1 MNGFEVN
8 IARRLGWKAEG
19 RKRVSPAVTVAV
31 TGVALAVI
39 VMMVSIA
46 VMLGF
51 KREVT
56 NRILSLDD
64 AITITGY
71 SEESTPR
78 AFNPAEITSAIS
90 LPPQAG
96 IVGHTSTPTIL
107 KTPDDFLGL
116 DLRSLQSTSLAD
128 SSLALSTG
136 SASRLRLAV
145 GDRVPAYF
153 FINDRLR
160 VRMLTIDSLFSSTL
174 GDLDRSVAYCSP
186 ALIEQLLGIEKGHV
200 FSIGIRNI
208 SEEQIEPLAASIY
221 GELMQAHYSGNLSQ
235 AYGISTILQSDG
247 QIFSW
252 LRLLDTNVVV
262 ILTLMGLIAAFTLIS
277 SLFIIILERVRTI
290 GLLKSLGATN
300 AQIRRIFMLMAERLV
315 LRGMLIGNLIALG
328 LIAVQYYTRLI
339 PLDPANYYVDFV
351 PVRLNLLS
359 ILALNLGVLI
369 ISWLILILPGLIVA
383 RISPAATM
391 RYD

>member
-31 TGVALAVI
+31 TGVALAVV
-39 VMMVSIA
+39 VMMISIA

-64 AITITGY
+64 AVTISGY
-71 SEESTPR
+71 SDDNSPQP
-78 AFNPAEITSAIS
+78 FNPAEITSAIT
-90 LPPQAG
+90 LPQEAE

-116 DLRSLQSTSLAD
+116 DLRSLENCALADTSLAISN
-128 SSLALSTG
+128 SSA
-136 SASRLRLAV
+136 ARLRLSV

-153 FINDRLR
+153 FIDGRLK
-160 VRMLTIDSLFSSTL
+160 VRMLTVDSLFTSNL

-186 ALIEQLLGIEKGHV
+186 ALIEQLLGLEKGHV
-200 FSIGIRNI
+200 FSIGIRNV
-208 SEEQIEPLAASIY
+208 SEEQIEPLATAIY
-221 GELMQAHYSGNLSQ
+221 GELMQAHYSGSLSQ
-235 AYGISTILQSDG
+235 AYGISTILQTDG

-262 ILTLMGLIAAFTLIS
+262 ILTLMGFIAAFTLVS

-315 LRGMLIGNLIALG
+315 LRGMLIGNLLALG
-328 LIAVQYYTRLI
+328 LIAIQYYTRLI

-351 PVRLNLLS
+351 PIRLTLLS
-359 ILALNLGVLI
+359 VIALNLGVLI

-383 RISPAATM
+383 RISPATTM

>member
-1 MNGFEVN
+1 MNRFEVN
-8 IARRLGWKAEG
+8 VARRLGWKAEG

-39 VMMVSIA
+39 VMMISIA

-64 AITITGY
+64 AVTIIGY
-71 SEESTPR
+71 SDDSTPR
-78 AFNPAEITSAIS
+78 AFNPAEISSAIS
-90 LPPQAG
+90 LPPGAE
-96 IVGHTSTPTIL
+96 IVGHTSIPAIL
-107 KTPDDFLGL
+107 KTPEDFLGL
-116 DLRSLQSTSLAD
+116 ELRGLETSALAD
-128 SSLALSTG
+128 TALALPR
-136 SASRLRLAV
+136 SAARRLRLTV
-145 GDRVPAYF
+145 GNRVPAYF
-153 FINDRLR
+153 FIDGRLK
-160 VRMLTIDSLFSSTL
+160 VRMLTVDSLFTSNL

-186 ALIEQLLGIEKGHV
+186 ALIEKLLGLEKGHV
-200 FSIGIRNI
+200 FSLGIRNI
-208 SEEQIEPLAASIY
+208 REDQIEPLAESVY
-221 GELMQAHYSGNLSQ
+221 GELMQAHYAGNLSQ
-235 AYGISTILQSDG
+235 AYGISTILQTDS

-252 LRLLDTNVVV
+252 LRLLDTNVIV
-262 ILTLMGLIAAFTLIS
+262 ILTLMGFIAAFTLVS

-290 GLLKSLGATN
+290 GLFKSLGATN

-328 LIAVQYYTRLI
+328 LIALQHYTRLI

-351 PVRLNLLS
+351 PVRLTLPS
-359 ILALNLGVLI
+359 VIALNLGVLI

-383 RISPAATM
+383 RISPATTM